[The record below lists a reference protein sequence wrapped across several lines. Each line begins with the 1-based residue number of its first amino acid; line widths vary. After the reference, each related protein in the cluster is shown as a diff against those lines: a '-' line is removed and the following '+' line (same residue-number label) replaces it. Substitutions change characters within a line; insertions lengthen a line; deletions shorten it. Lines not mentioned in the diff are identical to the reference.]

1 MVDSGL
7 VKQRTFKNT
16 TGVDALVVTAI
27 SQNSATQR
35 AGRAGRLAP
44 GKCFRLFTEATYAD
58 LDETTVPEILRCN
71 LAGVI
76 LALKAIGI
84 ADVSKVDFMDRPENS
99 AFLSAFQTLIRIG
112 AVCPK
117 TAELTDLGQEMAVL
131 PTDPLYS
138 KLLVTALKPEYTQVR
153 DSVTAIV
160 SMLSVEN
167 VYY

>member
-1 MVDSGL
+1 M
-7 VKQRTFKNT
+7 
-16 TGVDALVVTAI
+16 
-27 SQNSATQR
+27 
-35 AGRAGRLAP
+35 
-44 GKCFRLFTEATYAD
+44 FTEASFAG
-58 LDETTVPEILRCN
+58 LDESTVPEIMRCN

-84 ADVSKVDFMDRPENS
+84 SDVSKVDFMDRPDNG
-99 AFLSAFQTLIRIG
+99 AFLSAFQTLIRLG

-117 TAELTDLGQEMAVL
+117 TASLTELGNEMAVL

-138 KLLVTALKPEYTQVR
+138 KLLVTALRPEFVQVR

-167 VYY
+167 VYYQTTGIDEGSEKDKQRSRAIKRRKTLVN